1 MEYSKIEAIT
11 KAFVELLYNTK
22 CYIFYK
28 TITVPPDI
36 KLYEKT
42 ARDICF
48 VVGDLDYVIPDEML
62 KLIHTV
68 YLNTDKEVGLFDSKQ
83 NSMDDVEKILNDN
96 YNPKMMSKILN
107 HAKEIHIRVGNDIT
121 QITLEQSIK
130 LLHL

>member
-1 MEYSKIEAIT
+1 
-11 KAFVELLYNTK
+11 
-22 CYIFYK
+22 
-28 TITVPPDI
+28 
-36 KLYEKT
+36 
-42 ARDICF
+42 
-48 VVGDLDYVIPDEML
+48 ML